1 MDEWH
6 VLSDGAGVVSCDL
19 ANRMSPQIQ
28 PGVERP
34 RAAGNEIGAEAT
46 SFPAPRRGGSVASK
60 QPMRDYLN
68 AINTHVV
75 VYDGGMGATLE
86 QFDLTS
92 EDYGGLAGKCHE
104 ALVLRRPDVIEGVH
118 ASMLDA
124 GAEVVETDTFQASR
138 LKLAE
143 WGLAE
148 HTLEINTK
156 AAEIARRAA
165 GERRYVAGSIGPTG
179 YLPASEDP
187 ALGQIRFGEL
197 VEVFAEQARGLI
209 DGGADLLIVETAQDI
224 LEVKAAVF
232 GARQAFKT
240 TGRALPIHTSVS
252 LLPNGGKMLLGTD
265 VSAVLCTLEA
275 LRVDVIGLN
284 CSTGPQDMRDA
295 IRFLGEHCPV
305 PVACIPNAGLPL
317 QGPDGET
324 IFPEQPEPLADA
336 LAEFVERYG
345 VGVVGGCCGTTPDHI
360 RAIVERVATPP
371 GAAARTAGGGASA
384 TAPPTRPVPPRPAP
398 RPPHLSAMIAATPL
412 VQEPRP
418 TMVGERVNAQ
428 GSRKAKELLLAE
440 DYDGLAQIAEDQVEG
455 GAHVLDLCV
464 ALTERTDEDEQMRL
478 VVKKVSLTQPAPI
491 QVDSTEPE
499 VIERALEQCPGR
511 AIVNSVNLEA
521 GRAKLDRVVP
531 VALAHGAALIA
542 LTIDETGMAKTAQR
556 KVEIAKRIRDLCC
569 EEHGLDPELLIFD
582 CLTFTLTTGDEEW
595 RPSAVE
601 TIEGIRRIKAEVPH
615 VKTSLG
621 VSNVSFGVSP
631 TARAVLN
638 SVFLHH
644 CVDAGLDLAMVNP
657 NHITPYGEIPTGER
671 ELADDLVFNRRED
684 ALERFI
690 AHFES
695 KGEQEADA
703 AAQDP
708 TEGMEPEQA
717 LHFHILRRRREGV
730 EAWIDASVEK
740 IGAVPTL
747 NDVLLPAMK
756 EVGDKFGAGELILP
770 FVLQSAEV
778 MKRAVAQLER
788 YLDKLEGYTKGTVVL
803 ATVFGDVHDIGKSL
817 VNTILTNNGYTV
829 VDLGKQVPIQT
840 ILDAAQEHDAT
851 AIGLS
856 ALLVSTSK
864 QMPAC
869 VAELHAKGLPY
880 PVLIGGAA
888 INRAFGYRALY
899 PGGRESEE
907 VYEPG
912 VFYCKDAFEGL
923 AVMDQLVDA
932 QARGGLV
939 ERLRASAAEFRAKG
953 ETPAEEL
960 DFTDDSVRSPART
973 DAPVPTPPYWG
984 VREIEV
990 DLDEVYRHLD
1000 THVLFKLHWG
1010 GRGVKGEAWRELL
1023 EGDFRP
1029 RLERMWREQDYL
1041 HPRALL
1047 GFFPCYALGNE
1058 IVVLDP
1064 ATLDPAKPDDGA
1076 DGRAPRLDPATLDP
1090 AAPDSGAD
1098 GRAPRLDPTPRAR
1111 ELTRFVC
1118 PRQPKGDRLCLA
1130 DFFRPAV
1137 DGRPPAELDVV
1148 AVQAVTVGSE
1158 VTEVMAR
1165 LESEGEFS
1173 EQLFVHGLGVQ
1184 AAEGLAEWLHATV
1197 RELLG
1202 IGATQGRRYSW
1213 GYPAVPEQSEHLKV
1227 EQLLGLSDIG
1237 MHITD
1242 GYAPEPEQ
1250 STLALVAHHP
1260 QAIYFGTRQGRLLP
1274 NGSPDDVIKGSPRD
1288 PSLFAAGDT
1297 GPALGDEEP
1306 PDGTV
1311 EEEDEPAMAG

>member
-1 MDEWH
+1 
-6 VLSDGAGVVSCDL
+6 
-19 ANRMSPQIQ
+19 
-28 PGVERP
+28 
-34 RAAGNEIGAEAT
+34 
-46 SFPAPRRGGSVASK
+46 
-60 QPMRDYLN
+60 MRDYRN
-68 AINTHVV
+68 AINSHVV

-86 QFDLTS
+86 QFDLTA
-92 EDYGGLAGKCHE
+92 EDYGGLQGKCHE
-104 ALVLRRPDVIEGVH
+104 ALVLNRPDVIEGVH

-124 GAEVVETDTFQASR
+124 GAEVVETDTFQGSR
-138 LKLAE
+138 IKLGE
-143 WGLAE
+143 WGLADY
-148 HTLEINTK
+148 TVEINTK
-156 AAEIARRAA
+156 AAEIARKAA
-165 GERRYVAGSIGPTG
+165 GETRFVAGSIGPTG

-187 ALGQIRFGEL
+187 SLGQIRFGEL
-197 VEVFAEQARGLI
+197 VEVFTEQAEGLI
-209 DGGADLLIVETAQDI
+209 DGGADLIIIETAQDI

-232 GARQAFKT
+232 GARAAFKSA
-240 TGRALPIHTSVS
+240 GRTLPIHTSVS

-265 VSAVLCTLEA
+265 ISAVLTTLEA

-284 CSTGPQDMRDA
+284 CSTGPEDMRDA
-295 IRFLGEHCPV
+295 IRFLGEYCPV

-324 IFPEQPEPLADA
+324 IFPEKPEPLAEA
-336 LAEFVERYG
+336 LQEFVERYG

-360 RAIVERVATPP
+360 RAIAERVA
-371 GAAARTAGGGASA
+371 G
-384 TAPPTRPVPPRPAP
+384 RPVGPRPAP
-398 RPPHLSAMIAATPL
+398 RAPHLSSMIAATPL
-412 VQEPRP
+412 QQQPPP
-418 TMVGERVNAQ
+418 TMVGERVNSQ
-428 GSRKAKELLLAE
+428 GSRKAKELLLAD
-440 DYDGLAQIAEDQVEG
+440 DYDGLVQIAEDQVTG

-478 VVKKVSLTQPAPI
+478 LAKKVSLTQPAPI
-491 QVDSTEPE
+491 QIDSTEPE
-499 VIERALEQCPGR
+499 VIERALEQIPGR

-542 LTIDETGMAKTAQR
+542 LTIDEVGMAKTAAR
-556 KVEIAKRIRDLCC
+556 KVEIAQRIRELCC
-569 EEHGLDPELLIFD
+569 DEHGLDPQLLIFD

-601 TIEGIRRIKAEVPH
+601 TIAGIKAIKEQIPD

-631 TARAVLN
+631 GARAVLN

-657 NHITPYGEIPTGER
+657 NHITPYSEIPDEER
-671 ELADDLVFNRRED
+671 ELANDLVFNRRED

-690 AHFES
+690 EHFES
-695 KGEQEADA
+695 KGPEDTAQGA
-703 AAQDP
+703 ADP
-708 TEGMEPEQA
+708 TEGMEPEEA
-717 LHFHILRRRREGV
+717 LHFHILRRRRDGV
-730 EAWIDASVEK
+730 EDQIDRSVEK
-740 IGAVPTL
+740 LGAVPTL
-747 NDVLLPAMK
+747 NEVLLPAMK

-778 MKRAVAQLER
+778 MKRAVAQLEK
-788 YLDKLEGYTKGTVVL
+788 YLDKIEGYTKGTVVL

-840 ILDAAQEHDAT
+840 IVDAAQEHDAT

-869 VAELHAKGLPY
+869 IQELHAKELPY

-899 PGGRESEE
+899 PGGKDSDV

-923 AVMDQLVDA
+923 AVMDQLID
-932 QARGGLV
+932 QDARGALV
-939 ERLRASAAEFRAKG
+939 QKLLAGATEFRAKG
-953 ETPAEEL
+953 DAPEEQL
-960 DFTDDSVRSPART
+960 NFADDSVRSPARS
-973 DAPVPTPPYWG
+973 DAPIPTPPFWG
-984 VREIEV
+984 VREIPV
-990 DLDEVYRHLD
+990 DIDELYRHLD

-1010 GRGVKGEAWRELL
+1010 GRGVKGEDWRTLL
-1023 EGDFRP
+1023 RDDFRP
-1029 RLERMWREQDYL
+1029 RLERMWSEQTYL

-1047 GFFPCYALGNE
+1047 GFFPCYALGNQ

-1064 ATLDPAKPDDGA
+1064 ADRET
-1076 DGRAPRLDPATLDP
+1076 
-1090 AAPDSGAD
+1090 
-1098 GRAPRLDPTPRAR
+1098 

-1118 PRQPKGDRLCLA
+1118 PRQPKGDRICLA

-1137 DGRPPAELDVV
+1137 GDDGAPSPTGRPPQELDVI

-1158 VTEVMAR
+1158 VTELMAK
-1165 LESEGEFS
+1165 LEAEGEFA

-1184 AAEGLAEWLHATV
+1184 TAEGLAEWLHYEV
-1197 RELLG
+1197 RRMLDIPL
-1202 IGATQGRRYSW
+1202 TQGRRYSW

-1227 EQLLGLSDIG
+1227 EKLLELEQIG
-1237 MHITD
+1237 MRITD

-1250 STLALVAHHP
+1250 STLALIAHHP

-1274 NGSPDDVIKGSPRD
+1274 DGSPDDLIRGSNRD
-1288 PSLFAAGDT
+1288 PSLFGELGDT
-1297 GPALGDEEP
+1297 ASSLEGDP
-1306 PDGTV
+1306 PDGAV
-1311 EEEDEPAMAG
+1311 EAEDEPALAGEGAA